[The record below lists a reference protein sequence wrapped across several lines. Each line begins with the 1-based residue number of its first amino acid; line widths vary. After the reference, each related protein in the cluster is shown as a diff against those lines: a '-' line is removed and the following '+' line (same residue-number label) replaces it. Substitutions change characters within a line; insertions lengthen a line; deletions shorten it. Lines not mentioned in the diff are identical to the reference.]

1 MRRTLPER
9 YERIGDGD
17 VDNKQL
23 WAAISGRVRQ
33 MSYLGAPAVP
43 AMWALARW
51 ASKQVNPVSLVPES
65 GKETGKPL
73 RKRSRKAR
81 KQCVAKEHAAEASTS
96 GKEARSRA
104 PSSRSSQDSQFN
116 A

>member
-1 MRRTLPER
+1 M
-9 YERIGDGD
+9 GDGD

-43 AMWALARW
+43 AMWALAIW
-51 ASKQVNPVSLVPES
+51 ASKQVNPVSLVPET

-81 KQCVAKEHAAEASTS
+81 KQRVTKERAADGSTS
-96 GKEARSRA
+96 GKDARSRA
-104 PSSRSSQDSQFN
+104 RSSPPDSQFN